1 MITTSSGRKYYTQ
14 DEFNKLSEEIKL
26 WKKETD
32 FLVEE
37 LREAAIRHDL
47 CDTYDT
53 WVDETN
59 QSLTLFQL
67 LNATKDYEVVVKV
80 TRTEVQDVTVTVRAA
95 GPYEAEHTVNEMDDK
110 EIRNEINSWN
120 WEEEDFEYETLY
132 VSEA

>member
-14 DEFNKLSEEIKL
+14 DEFDKLSEEIKL

-37 LREAAIRHDL
+37 LREAAIRYDL
-47 CDTYDT
+47 CNTYDE

-59 QSLTLFQL
+59 QSLTLFRL
-67 LNATKDYEVVVKV
+67 LNATKEFEVTVKV
-80 TRTEVQDVTVTVRAA
+80 TRTEVQDVTVTVRATDCY
-95 GPYEAEHTVNEMDDK
+95 GAEHTVNEMDDR

-120 WEEEDFEYETLY
+120 WEEEDFEYEVLC
-132 VSEA
+132 VDEA